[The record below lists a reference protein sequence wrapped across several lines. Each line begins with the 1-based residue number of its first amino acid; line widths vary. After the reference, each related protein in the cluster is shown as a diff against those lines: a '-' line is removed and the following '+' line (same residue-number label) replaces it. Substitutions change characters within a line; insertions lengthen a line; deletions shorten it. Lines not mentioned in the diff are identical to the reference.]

1 MQSFIPHSIY
11 SLTDHMKFASFDI
24 EIAKVIADENP
35 DWRSATPLGITC
47 AAVALSGREDPLFW
61 HGKPQMTAQEC
72 CTLVADL
79 RALVKEGYSLL
90 TWNGSSFD
98 FAVLAEES
106 GMYKECAELNA
117 KHIDM
122 MMIVTF
128 TKGYFLGLQKA
139 LVGAGL
145 SGKLKHVTLN
155 DGSPLTEM
163 NGALAP
169 KMWAQGEYDAVLA
182 YLKDDVLQPLRL
194 AEIIEDKKMIRWTS
208 NAGKPQS
215 VHVPK
220 LLTVEECF
228 LLPEPDTSWM
238 TSAPTRRQFVEWML
252 PYIPDHS
259 IHGI

>member
-1 MQSFIPHSIY
+1 
-11 SLTDHMKFASFDI
+11 MKFASFDL
-24 EIAKVIADENP
+24 EIAKVIEDDTP
-35 DWRSATPLGITC
+35 DWRSMTPLGITC
-47 AAVALSGREDPLFW
+47 AAVALTDKDDPLYW
-61 HGKPQMTAQEC
+61 YGKPKMTKEEC
-72 CTLVADL
+72 CDLVTALQRLAAD
-79 RALVKEGYSLL
+79 GYALL

-139 LVGAGL
+139 LIGAGL

-155 DGSPLTEM
+155 DGTPLTEM

-169 KMWAQGEYDAVLA
+169 KLWAQGEYDAVLA
-182 YLKDDVLQPLRL
+182 YLRDDVMQPLRL
-194 AEIIEDKKMIRWTS
+194 AEIIEREKMIRWTS
-208 NAGKPQS
+208 NAGKPQC
-215 VHVPK
+215 VVVPK

-228 LLPEPDTSWM
+228 SIPEPDTSWM
-238 TSAPTRRQFVEWML
+238 TSPPKRKQFIEWML
-252 PYIPDHS
+252 PHVSARTFPVR
-259 IHGI
+259 

>member
-1 MQSFIPHSIY
+1 
-11 SLTDHMKFASFDI
+11 MKFASFDL
-24 EIAKVIADENP
+24 EIAKVIADDNP

-47 AAVALSGREDPLFW
+47 AAVALSDKPDPIFW
-61 HGKPQMTAQEC
+61 FGKPQMTREEC
-72 CTLVADL
+72 C
-79 RALVKEGYSLL
+79 ALVSGLQDLVKDGYTLL

-117 KHIDM
+117 GHIDM

-128 TKGYFLGLQKA
+128 SKGYFLGLQKA

-145 SGKLKHVTLN
+145 SGKLKHVTLK
-155 DGSPLTEM
+155 DGTPLTEM

-182 YLKDDVLQPLRL
+182 YLRDDVLQPLRL
-194 AEIIEDKKMIRWTS
+194 AEIIESTKVIRWSS
-208 NAGKPQS
+208 NAGKPQC
-215 VHVPK
+215 VLVPK

-228 LLPEPDTSWM
+228 HIPEPDTSWM
-238 TSAPTRRQFVEWML
+238 TSPPKRRQFVEWML
-252 PYIPDHS
+252 PYLAAHS
-259 IHGI
+259 FPGI

>member
-1 MQSFIPHSIY
+1 
-11 SLTDHMKFASFDI
+11 MKFASFDI
-24 EIAKVIADENP
+24 EIAKVMADDQP

-47 AAVALSGREDPLFW
+47 AAVALSGTGEPVFW
-61 HGKPQMTAQEC
+61 HGTPQLTRPQC
-72 CTLVADL
+72 CDMVADL
-79 RALVKEGYSLL
+79 QALVASGHTLL

-106 GMYKECAELNA
+106 GMYAECAELNA

-145 SGKLKHVTLN
+145 SGKLKHVTLK
-155 DGSPLTEM
+155 DGTPLTDM
-163 NGALAP
+163 NGAMAP
-169 KMWAQGEYDAVLA
+169 KLWAEGEYDAVLA
-182 YLKDDVLQPLRL
+182 YLRDDVVQPLRL
-194 AEIIEDKKMIRWTS
+194 AEMIENTKVIRWVS

-215 VHVPK
+215 VAVPK

-228 LLPEPDTSWM
+228 AIPEPDTSWM
-238 TSAPTRRQFVEWML
+238 ASPPKRRQFVEWML
-252 PYIPDHS
+252 PHITSRPFA
-259 IHGI
+259 GL

>member
-1 MQSFIPHSIY
+1 
-11 SLTDHMKFASFDI
+11 MKFASFDI
-24 EIAKVIADENP
+24 EIAKVIADDNP

-47 AAVALSGREDPLFW
+47 AAVALSGKEDPLFW
-61 HGKPQMTAQEC
+61 HGTPQMTRQEC
-72 CTLVADL
+72 CALVAGLQDL
-79 RALVKEGYSLL
+79 VRDGYTLL

-106 GMYKECAELNA
+106 GMYTECAALNA
-117 KHIDM
+117 SHIDM

-145 SGKLKHVTLN
+145 AGKLKHVTLK

-169 KMWAQGEYDAVLA
+169 KLWAQGEFDAVLA
-182 YLKDDVLQPLRL
+182 YLRDDVIQPLRL
-194 AEIIEDKKMIRWTS
+194 AELIESTKVIRWTS

-215 VHVPK
+215 VAVPK
-220 LLTVEECF
+220 LVTVKECF
-228 LLPEPDTSWM
+228 LIPEPDTSWM
-238 TSAPTRRQFVEWML
+238 KSAPTRRQFVEWAL
-252 PYIPDHS
+252 PHLPGHCFA
-259 IHGI
+259 GI

>member
-1 MQSFIPHSIY
+1 
-11 SLTDHMKFASFDI
+11 MKFASFDI
-24 EIAKVIADENP
+24 EIAKVIADDTP

-47 AAVALSGREDPLFW
+47 AAVALSGTEDPTFW
-61 HGKPQMTAQEC
+61 FGKPQMSREEC
-72 CTLVADL
+72 RTLVTDL
-79 RALVKEGYSLL
+79 QQLVRDGYSLL

-106 GMYKECAELNA
+106 GMFRECAELNA

-145 SGKLKHVTLN
+145 SGKLKHVTLK
-155 DGSPLTEM
+155 DGTPLTDM

-182 YLKDDVLQPLRL
+182 YLRDDVVQPLRL
-194 AEIIEDKKMIRWTS
+194 AEIIERTKKIQWLS

-215 VHVPK
+215 VTVPR

-228 LLPEPDTSWM
+228 RIPEPDTSWM
-238 TSAPTRRQFVEWML
+238 ATPPKRRQFVEWTL
-252 PYIPDHS
+252 PHLPADFYP
-259 IHGI
+259 GL

>member
-1 MQSFIPHSIY
+1 
-11 SLTDHMKFASFDI
+11 MKYASFDL
-24 EIAKVIADENP
+24 EIAKVIEDDTP
-35 DWRSATPLGITC
+35 DWRSQTPLGITC
-47 AAVALSGREDPLFW
+47 AAVALTDKDDPLYW
-61 HGKPQMTAQEC
+61 YGKPMMTQHEC
-72 CTLVADL
+72 RELVAAL
-79 RALVKEGYSLL
+79 QQLVKSGYTLL

-106 GMYKECAELNA
+106 GMYRECAELNA

-139 LVGAGL
+139 LIGAGL

-169 KMWAQGEYDAVLA
+169 KLWAQGEYNAVLA
-182 YLKDDVLQPLRL
+182 YLRDDVMQPLRL
-194 AEIIEDKKMIRWTS
+194 AEIIESKKAIHWTS
-208 NAGKPQS
+208 NAGKPQC
-215 VHVPK
+215 VLVPK

-228 LLPEPDTSWM
+228 SIPEPDTSWM
-238 TSAPTRRQFVEWML
+238 ASPPRRAQFVGWMQ
-252 PYIPDHS
+252 PHIPNS
-259 IHGI
+259 PIFKI

>member
-1 MQSFIPHSIY
+1 
-11 SLTDHMKFASFDI
+11 MKFASFDI
-24 EIAKVIADENP
+24 EIAKVIEDDAA

-47 AAVALSGREDPLFW
+47 AAVALSGTDDPVFW
-61 HGKPQMTAQEC
+61 HAAPQLSREQC
-72 CTLVADL
+72 CTLVHDL
-79 RALVKEGYSLL
+79 QQMVKDGYTLL

-106 GMYKECAELNA
+106 GLYRECAELNA

-145 SGKLKHVTLN
+145 EGKLKHVTLK
-155 DGSPLTEM
+155 DGTPLTEM

-182 YLKDDVLQPLRL
+182 YLRDDVLQPLRL
-194 AEIIEDKKMIRWTS
+194 AELIERTKKIAWTS
-208 NAGKPQS
+208 NAGKPQFVS
-215 VHVPK
+215 VPK

-228 LLPEPDTSWM
+228 RIPEPDTSWM
-238 TSAPTRRQFVEWML
+238 TSPPKRRQFVEWTL
-252 PYIPDHS
+252 PHLPAHTFA
-259 IHGI
+259 GI